1 MLNSLNDVL
10 CKVFVYRRAKELK
23 RPFHVNLTTGT
34 QALSLLP
41 PNATLSTAQNT
52 SSYCT
57 IRLTESLTG
66 SLSDD
71 DSDSKDNEKVKE
83 QNRIR

>member
-10 CKVFVYRRAKELK
+10 CKVFVYRRAKELN

-34 QALSLLP
+34 QALSLLS
-41 PNATLSTAQNT
+41 PNTTLSTAQNT

-57 IRLTESLTG
+57 IRLTESLTE
-66 SLSDD
+66 SLRND
-71 DSDSKDNEKVKE
+71 DSDGNDNE
-83 QNRIR
+83 NSDRAIYD